1 MKAEEQIDQKQLLK
15 MIKVLNDQYK
25 TKIKT
30 KGSITDLAEAF
41 ADGVET
47 LSGKGTTLPEEV
59 VDFFND
65 LFSDEAQGYK
75 QVDVDDTEP
84 VEEPV
89 AEDPIEEEPL
99 PEEEPPAEEDV
110 EELPELEPEEEL
122 PAEEEEPLPEEEE
135 EPLDELEELDEEEEP
150 SPPPK
155 RGRGR
160 PATKKP
166 EPKPTVKK
174 PIEKKIS
181 KAVGDKTNLEKKE
194 TPSMLDQ
201 LAALEKKPQV
211 KEFVKEHNINV
222 KLKNN
227 ESVQVWKAKIKKL
240 VEAACPAPA
249 EPEKPKPAAK
259 AKAEPKPAAK
269 PAKKQNL
276 KPKAETKAE
285 KKPAAKVEPKKPV
298 KKAEKAEKKAK
309 KPRGD
314 KDPFGVVVGSLT
326 HSFVQAIYKKP
337 QTMRMLIDAGIGKH
351 PKTLKKMIAMGY
363 MQRDKTGIISMTV
376 NGRKVYGGGGK

>member
-1 MKAEEQIDQKQLLK
+1 
-15 MIKVLNDQYK
+15 
-25 TKIKT
+25 
-30 KGSITDLAEAF
+30 
-41 ADGVET
+41 
-47 LSGKGTTLPEEV
+47 
-59 VDFFND
+59 
-65 LFSDEAQGYK
+65 
-75 QVDVDDTEP
+75 
-84 VEEPV
+84 
-89 AEDPIEEEPL
+89 
-99 PEEEPPAEEDV
+99 
-110 EELPELEPEEEL
+110 
-122 PAEEEEPLPEEEE
+122 
-135 EPLDELEELDEEEEP
+135 
-150 SPPPK
+150 
-155 RGRGR
+155 
-160 PATKKP
+160 
-166 EPKPTVKK
+166 
-174 PIEKKIS
+174 
-181 KAVGDKTNLEKKE
+181 
-194 TPSMLDQ
+194 MLDQ

-269 PAKKQNL
+269 PAKKQNI
-276 KPKAETKAE
+276 KAKAETKAE
-285 KKPAAKVEPKKPV
+285 KKPAAKAEPKKPV
-298 KKAEKAEKKAK
+298 KKAEKPAKTEKAEKKAK

-363 MQRDKTGIISMTV
+363 MQRDKTGIISMTA